1 MKRKAQTCPQKAGGK
16 PKNGKS
22 NKREPIKPDEN
33 KKDYKYE
40 RKLENL
46 EKKNWTKQDKQR
58 KAQRSKHKHEDGE
71 KEESKKKKLSN
82 R

>member
-1 MKRKAQTCPQKAGGK
+1 MKRKAQTCPQKAGRK

-40 RKLENL
+40 RKLKNL
-46 EKKNWTKQDKQR
+46 EKKELNETR
-58 KAQRSKHKHEDGE
+58 
-71 KEESKKKKLSN
+71 
-82 R
+82 